1 MKNNCK
7 HCGNCKCKDR
17 SITDIKTICQMALGH
32 TYGFTADI
40 SDIKVLETN
49 WDNYHII
56 DINNKRYRVK
66 NLYAQRVKVVASYGY

>member
-1 MKNNCK
+1 
-7 HCGNCKCKDR
+7 
-17 SITDIKTICQMALGH
+17 MALGH
-32 TYGFTADI
+32 TYGFTVDT

-66 NLYAQRVKVVASYGY
+66 NLYAERVKVVASYGY

>member
-32 TYGFTADI
+32 TYGFTAEE
-40 SDIKVLETN
+40 SEIKILESN
-49 WDNYHII
+49 KFNYHII
-56 DINNKRYRVK
+56 DINGKIYRVK
-66 NLYAQRVKVVASYGY
+66 NLKAEKVKVVASYGY